1 MKAMNKRLP
10 ILEPYI
16 GNLIFPFVWIE
27 SREQKSTDDPLFC
40 FSQINATDFSK
51 QMGARLCSPQSVLR
65 FVEDLTR
72 SFFQNAKF

>member
-1 MKAMNKRLP
+1 MRTAVKAMNNRLP
-10 ILEPYI
+10 TFGKPYI
-16 GNLIFPFVWIE
+16 SFRFN
-27 SREQKSTDDPLFC
+27 REIQKSTNPLFC
-40 FSQINATDFSK
+40 FSQVNATDFSK